1 MADVFRARYLPV
13 PSGNSVA
20 MHGYLRLFSCLFIYS
35 LCQTKCTR
43 YWPDDKQMIKTFGK
57 YNVMLK
63 EEEHTANYIFRE
75 MKVWKD
81 GNVSTVVATVT
92 FFSFAKRIFIQLVCM

>member
-1 MADVFRARYLPV
+1 MFFAPDIC
-13 PSGNSVA
+13 VA
-20 MHGYLRLFSCLFIYS
+20 MHGYLRLFTCLFIYL

-81 GNVSTVVATVT
+81 GNVSIVAATVT
-92 FFSFAKRIFIQLVCM
+92 FSSFAKRIFLQLVCM